1 MAQKKKTK
9 TERKNSMAGKNVERE
24 TLIVTSKVKAYIK
37 SKGFM
42 TSGDAIDGLNEKI
55 HQLIDDAVKRTESN
69 KRSTVRPTDF

>member
-1 MAQKKKTK
+1 
-9 TERKNSMAGKNVERE
+9 MAGKNVEKE

>member
-1 MAQKKKTK
+1 
-9 TERKNSMAGKNVERE
+9 MAGKNVEKE

-55 HQLIDDAVKRTESN
+55 HQLIDEAVKRTESN
-69 KRSTVRPTDF
+69 KRRTVRPTDF

>member
-1 MAQKKKTK
+1 
-9 TERKNSMAGKNVERE
+9 MAGKNVERE

-42 TSGDAIDGLNEKI
+42 TSGDAIDGLNDKI